1 MINYV
6 EGWEGGLLFYSAT
19 EHASYPAYVVA
30 QGVEILNRETFS
42 SHMCWHENI
51 SEGSEHERMLLE
63 IIGKTKP
70 EAAVE

>member
-19 EHASYPAYVVA
+19 VDASYPAYVVA
-30 QGVEILNRETFS
+30 QGVEILNRETFT
-42 SHMCWHENI
+42 SHMAWHENI

-63 IIGKTKP
+63 IISKTKP